1 MKLKTGDYLIFLCIL
16 IISVYL
22 ISKIR
27 IKNGNKFIVN
37 ADGNEYEYSLLEN
50 RTYEV
55 SGRLG
60 ITKIEVNDGRVRIV
74 DSPCKNKTCIHQGW
88 GKHIIC
94 LPNDVIITV
103 VSGDDFDAI
112 AQ

>member
-1 MKLKTGDYLIFLCIL
+1 MKLKIGDYLIFLYIL
-16 IISVYL
+16 FISIFL

-27 IKNGNKFIVN
+27 VKNGKKFIVN
-37 ADGNEYEYSLLEN
+37 ADGKEYEYSLMEN
-50 RTYEV
+50 KIYQV
-55 SGRLG
+55 SGSLG
-60 ITKIEVNDGRVRIV
+60 ITKIEVKDGRVRII

-88 GKHIIC
+88 GNHIIC

-103 VSGDDFDAI
+103 VSEDEFDAL